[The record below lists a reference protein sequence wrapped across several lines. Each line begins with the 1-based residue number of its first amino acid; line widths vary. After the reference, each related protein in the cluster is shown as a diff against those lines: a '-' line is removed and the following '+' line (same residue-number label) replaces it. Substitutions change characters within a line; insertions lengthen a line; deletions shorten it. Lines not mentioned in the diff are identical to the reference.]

1 MTVLNAPIVIVGAGQ
16 AAARAAHALRANGHV
31 GPVTMVGE
39 ERHLPY
45 ERPPLSKAVL
55 LQDAEPLPAV
65 LQPNEFQACR
75 VDYRA
80 GVRAQRLDRAAR
92 VLHLGDGRTLAYE
105 RCLIA
110 TGARARQLPALH
122 SGSPRVHYL
131 RTLDDAHRLRAAL
144 TPGARLA
151 VIGGGFLGLEVAA
164 SALKHGVVVTVV
176 ESAPILLGRFLPPEL
191 SNWLEDRLRAQEVRL
206 KLGCAIQSVAVTGQ
220 GVDLTLTTGEAFQ
233 ADHVLV
239 AIGAQPVN
247 ELAREAGLE
256 IDAADG
262 GIVVGPDGRTSDPYI
277 FAAGDCTSQY
287 RSCLGYRLRMESW
300 QNANEQ
306 ARAAA
311 AGMLDRPADPQPF
324 PWFWTD
330 QGEHNLQILGLSEP
344 GLRYARRGDPTTQ
357 AKAVWIGHRDG
368 VPIHGIGLNAGVDLR
383 ALRPLF
389 EQRAAFDV
397 EAFISPSV
405 PLRPWVKSTLA
416 ATAA

>member
-1 MTVLNAPIVIVGAGQ
+1 MTALTAPIVIVGAGQ
-16 AAARAAHALRANGHV
+16 AAARAAHALRGNGHV
-31 GPVTMVGE
+31 GTVTMVGE

-45 ERPPLSKAVL
+45 ERPPLSKSVL
-55 LQDAEPLPAV
+55 LQDTLPLPAV
-65 LQPNEFQACR
+65 LPLDKFQACR
-75 VDYRA
+75 VDYRS
-80 GVRAQRLDRAAR
+80 GVRALRLDRAAR
-92 VLHLGDGRTLAYE
+92 LLHLDDGHTLAYE
-105 RCLIA
+105 RCLLA
-110 TGARARQLPALH
+110 TGARARELPALPA
-122 SGSPRVHYL
+122 GTPRVHYL
-131 RTLDDAHRLRAAL
+131 RTIDDAQRLREAL

-164 SALKHGVVVTVV
+164 SALKRGVGVTLI

-191 SNWLEDRLRAQEVRL
+191 SNWLEAHLRAQDVRL
-206 KLGCAIQSVAVTGQ
+206 KLGAAIQSIEVTGQ
-220 GVDLTLTTGEAFQ
+220 GVDLMLKTGEALQ

-239 AIGAQPVN
+239 AIGAQPAT

-256 IDAADG
+256 IDATDG
-262 GIVVGPDGRTSDPYI
+262 GIVVGPDGRTSDPGI
-277 FAAGDCTSQY
+277 FAAGDCASQY
-287 RSCLGYRLRMESW
+287 RSRLGYRLRLESW

-311 AGMLDRPADPQPF
+311 AGMLNLPAEPQPV

-330 QGEHNLQILGLSEP
+330 QGDHNLQILGLSEP

-357 AKAVWIGHRDG
+357 GKAVWIGHRDG

-389 EQRAAFDV
+389 EQRAVLDV

-405 PLRPWVKSTLA
+405 SLRPWVKATLA
-416 ATAA
+416 ATAV

>member
-16 AAARAAHALRANGHV
+16 AAARTVHALRANGHV
-31 GPVTMVGE
+31 GTVTMVGK

-55 LQDAEPLPAV
+55 QQDAQSLPVV
-65 LQPNEFQACR
+65 LQLDEFQACR

-80 GVRAQRLDRAAR
+80 GVRALRLDRSAR
-92 VLHLGDGRTLAYE
+92 LLHLDDGHTLAYE
-105 RCLIA
+105 RCLLA
-110 TGARARQLPALH
+110 TGARARELPALRA
-122 SGSPRVHYL
+122 GLPRVHYL

-164 SALKHGVVVTVV
+164 SALKQGVVVTLV

-206 KLGCAIQSVAVTGQ
+206 KLGYAIQSVAVTDEAI
-220 GVDLTLTTGEAFQ
+220 DLILETGEAIK

-239 AIGAQPVN
+239 AIGAQPMT
-247 ELAREAGLE
+247 ELARDAGLE

-277 FAAGDCTSQY
+277 FAAGDCASQY
-287 RSCLGYRLRMESW
+287 RACLGYRLRLESW

-306 ARAAA
+306 ARVAA
-311 AGMLDRPADPQPF
+311 AGMLDLPADPQPF

-330 QGEHNLQILGLSEP
+330 QGVHNLQILGLSEP
-344 GLRYARRGDPTTQ
+344 GLHYARRGDPTTQ

-389 EQRAAFDV
+389 ERRAAFDV